1 MQMDAVMSKTEAA
14 TVVYFGPVKP
24 ALTDIPGACAYLGN
38 LSRAKLYADILSDLD
53 VVRFGGRTFVT
64 VESLDR
70 LIAAKR
76 KVASEPSPDVLTPQR
91 QRRQR
96 AAHRTSEP
104 EPQP

>member
-1 MQMDAVMSKTEAA
+1 MDAIMSKADPA

-53 VVRFGGRTFVT
+53 VVRFGSRTFVT
-64 VESLDR
+64 IESLDR
-70 LIAAKR
+70 LIATNR
-76 KVASEPSPDVLTPQR
+76 KAASEPSPDALTPQR

-104 EPQP
+104 DPHP